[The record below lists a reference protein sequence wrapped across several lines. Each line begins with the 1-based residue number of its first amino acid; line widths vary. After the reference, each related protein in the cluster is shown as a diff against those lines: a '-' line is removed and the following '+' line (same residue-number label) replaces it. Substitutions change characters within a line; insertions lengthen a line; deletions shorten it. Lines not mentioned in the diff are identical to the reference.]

1 MEVGMSFF
9 KVEEKLSQ
17 WCVLEACHTEVAYVR
32 GWSLQRPLLE
42 FGSLQIP
49 PLGEQNNRRASPAP
63 CKQTEVQV
71 TGPCK

>member
-42 FGSLQIP
+42 FGACKFPHSESKTTEGQV
-49 PLGEQNNRRASPAP
+49 QHRANRQKPR
-63 CKQTEVQV
+63 
-71 TGPCK
+71 